1 MSFGLVSAGDGIK
14 DICLRRLQENP
25 GKESEENQVPDWFSA
40 ALASL
45 ALMIVCD
52 GLTHWS
58 KLPLARKPSLLEFII
73 LPTMKYCSWVSLA
86 SDAVTSQLTF
96 FLSMH
101 QLLQYKRQQGNFLCF
116 LLCIQ
121 YLFYYWARYFKQ
133 LKKEMEICHGH
144 HVKSQCGPI
153 VSSGI

>member
-52 GLTHWS
+52 GLTHWL
-58 KLPLARKPSLLEFII
+58 KLPLTKKPSLLEFII

-116 LLCIQ
+116 
-121 YLFYYWARYFKQ
+121 YFAYNTYNYYFKQ

>member
-58 KLPLARKPSLLEFII
+58 KLPITRKPSLLEFII

-116 LLCIQ
+116 
-121 YLFYYWARYFKQ
+121 YFAYNTYNYYFKQ

>member
-14 DICLRRLQENP
+14 DICLWRLQENP

-116 LLCIQ
+116 
-121 YLFYYWARYFKQ
+121 YFAYNTYNYYFKQ

-153 VSSGI
+153 VSSGV

>member
-14 DICLRRLQENP
+14 DICLWRLQENP

-40 ALASL
+40 SLASL

-58 KLPLARKPSLLEFII
+58 KLPLTRKPSLLEFII
-73 LPTMKYCSWVSLA
+73 LPTMKYCSWVSLP

-116 LLCIQ
+116 YFAYNTFTITEL
-121 YLFYYWARYFKQ
+121 YFKQ
-133 LKKEMEICHGH
+133 LKKEMKICHGH
-144 HVKSQCGPI
+144 HIKSQCGPI
-153 VSSGI
+153 VSSGV

>member
-25 GKESEENQVPDWFSA
+25 GKESEVPDWFSA

-58 KLPLARKPSLLEFII
+58 KLPLTRKPSLLEFII

-116 LLCIQ
+116 
-121 YLFYYWARYFKQ
+121 YFAYNTYNYYWAILETVEKCW
-133 LKKEMEICHGH
+133 KKRNGNWSRTPC
-144 HVKSQCGPI
+144 
-153 VSSGI
+153 